1 MKIIETLN
9 EMIDDEICGIKD
21 YAKLAIQMKDDYPI
35 MADKIYT
42 LSKEE
47 EGHMRT
53 LHDIVTQI
61 ISKYRQENGEPPA
74 DMLAVYNYVHEKSI
88 EKYEKAKRY
97 QDMYKD

>member
-9 EMIDDEICGIKD
+9 DMIDDEICGIKD
-21 YAKLAIQMKDDYPI
+21 YAKLAIKMKDEYPVFAETI
-35 MADKIYT
+35 FN
-42 LSKEE
+42 LSKDE

-53 LHDIVTQI
+53 LHEIVTKI

-97 QDMYKD
+97 QEMYKD